1 MSFNEQ
7 YKNIK
12 QLAISEINIIEQKM
26 IEDINLQE
34 PLNSFLKDFL
44 LAPSKRIR
52 EVLPVLYFK
61 ALNKNLNQKQ
71 LDMLSIIEIVHNAS
85 LIHDDIIDESTLR
98 RGNKTVSYQFGNKL
112 GVITGDYLLSL
123 ALGKLCKIGNIPVIE
138 KCSDTIKKMCIGEV
152 NQNFSRFKIGTLDD
166 YIEKTKNKTAYL
178 FELSLLSVAM
188 LDETSKYNMAN
199 LSNFALNTGIAFQ
212 IRDDIL
218 NMLNT
223 DKSKPNNNDIENG
236 IYNAPVILGNKEDNY
251 TSGIEKTKGLLNNYI
266 EQAGNEIKLLP
277 DNKYKLALEEFLE
290 LLCNV

>member
-188 LDETSKYNMAN
+188 LDETSKYNMEN

>member
-188 LDETSKYNMAN
+188 LDETSKYNMEN

-223 DKSKPNNNDIENG
+223 DKSKPNN
-236 IYNAPVILGNKEDNY
+236 K
-251 TSGIEKTKGLLNNYI
+251 SK
-266 EQAGNEIKLLP
+266 
-277 DNKYKLALEEFLE
+277 
-290 LLCNV
+290 